1 MQKTRK
7 NNHKSIVVQLL
18 KFSNILK
25 LFHWNTNSYSLHVSS
40 DKFFNDLS
48 ENIDKLV
55 EILLKD
61 SRLNCFQSSISIGF
75 CNNKLFF
82 SKLSEFKNIILSLRK
97 QTYLSNICDDIIND
111 IDHFTYFASFKNWT
125 PFFFYFS
132 LYSCLS
138 KWMLN
143 LFLISP
149 KALLS

>member
-25 LFHWNTNSYSLHVSS
+25 LFHWNTTSYSLHVSS

-75 CNNKLFF
+75 CNNKVFF
-82 SKLSEFKNIILSLRK
+82 SKLSDFKNIIISLSK
-97 QTYLSNICDDIIND
+97 QSYLSNICEDIIND

-125 PFFFYFS
+125 LFF
-132 LYSCLS
+132 LS
-138 KWMLN
+138 FFIYLWTILN
-143 LFLISP
+143 GR
-149 KALLS
+149 